1 MLKTQL
7 QSTLK
12 DIKNPE
18 RRLFFI
24 VAIIAISVLFA
35 ILINVL
41 FSNGNECKKRNKEL
55 EAAMNEIVRHDSKII
70 DSLKDKNFNDKLN
83 FYIEKEAYSK
93 QLDSLIDKLEKIK
106 R

>member
-7 QSTLK
+7 LTTLK

-24 VAIIAISVLFA
+24 VSIIAISVLFS

-41 FSNGNECKKRNKEL
+41 FSNSKDYKGRSEELQKEL
-55 EAAMNEIVRHDSKII
+55 NETVKIDNKII

-83 FYIEKEAYSK
+83 FYIEKDKYSK
-93 QLDSLIDKLEKIK
+93 QLDSLIDKLQKIK
-106 R
+106 